1 MWNVGSD
8 FSTSNNEYTAP
19 RDGYYL
25 VACSFYA
32 SATPTWAM
40 SVIQVDTGSGYAI
53 RLRRASSNGQDN
65 MISAVIKLDAG
76 DKVAHY
82 AHASGGTTIQA
93 ALNTLTYFQITE
105 ML

>member
-1 MWNVGSD
+1 
-8 FSTSNNEYTAP
+8 
-19 RDGYYL
+19 
-25 VACSFYA
+25 
-32 SATPTWAM
+32 
-40 SVIQVDTGSGYAI
+40 
-53 RLRRASSNGQDN
+53 